1 MQMITEAAAAR
12 LRAIRQMVDQGHDR
26 LAVRVEL
33 GLSSPALNSLLSRSL
48 GTCNWP
54 PEIPESL
61 TVKQP
66 YDDSHPGGGRRDAGI
81 RTAAN
86 VMDSDALA
94 LRVAADQAAL
104 RANRE
109 YWLQVEAEKYN
120 LPLARS
126 IDGMPA

>member
-12 LRAIRQMVDQGHDR
+12 LRAIRQMVDQGQDR

-33 GLSSPALNSLLSRSL
+33 GLSKAALNSLLSRSL

-54 PEIPESL
+54 PEIPDSL

-66 YDDSHPGGGRRDAGI
+66 YEDDHTGGGRRDAGI
-81 RTAAN
+81 RMTAN
-86 VMDSDALA
+86 VMDDEALA
-94 LRVAADQAAL
+94 ARVAADQAKL
-104 RANRE
+104 RASRD
-109 YWLQVEAEKYN
+109 YWLQVEAEKYH
-120 LPLARS
+120 LPMGRS